1 MNQVIFLIA
10 VTQNSDSLLYEYEE
24 LTDYWA
30 ICAEAM
36 YKQVNAIIHLND
48 RNNYIRLLAAFVDYQ
63 SALDF
68 DMCSDEF

>member
-10 VTQNSDSLLYEYEE
+10 VTQNSDSLKYEYEE

-30 ICAEAM
+30 IFAEAM

-48 RNNYIRLLAAFVDYQ
+48 RNNYIRLLAALVDYQ